1 MHVTLVH
8 ARLSQ
13 TEEPL
18 DAMGMPLCV
27 DKDTESRKGEGPAQ
41 GIQTLQDG
49 AGGEP
54 ALGLDPDALSL
65 YFPPGIC

>member
-1 MHVTLVH
+1 MEML
-8 ARLSQ
+8 
-13 TEEPL
+13 
-18 DAMGMPLCV
+18 LCI
-27 DKDTESRKGEGPAQ
+27 DEDTESKKEEGPAQ

>member
-1 MHVTLVH
+1 MEML
-8 ARLSQ
+8 
-13 TEEPL
+13 
-18 DAMGMPLCV
+18 LCI
-27 DKDTESRKGEGPAQ
+27 DEDTEFKKEEGPAQ